1 MESRTV
7 ILGLAL
13 VVILLGGAAT
23 IADLVRNGPTALA
36 AASLL
41 VLALLASGVVGALRH
56 PEDR

>member
-1 MESRTV
+1 M